1 MAAAKKSIQVPDYS
15 DRPSFDE
22 SHVGEQFSF
31 SAFLAQHGG
40 NVHVRKNTRRAD
52 GRTIFSLNFEDGVVA
67 ILSQKLSAMIK
78 EKLALKKP
86 VKLQTSDLAIQEYQD
101 PNDESIHGFSCF
113 ERGGEEVSSKDLQF
127 I

>member
-1 MAAAKKSIQVPDYS
+1 MAAAKKAIQVPDYS
-15 DRPSFDE
+15 DRPSFSE

-40 NVHVRKNTRRAD
+40 DVHVRKNTRRAD
-52 GRTIFSLNFEDGVVA
+52 GRTVFSLNFGDGTVA
-67 ILSQKLSAMIK
+67 LMSQKLSSMLK

-86 VKLQTSDLAIQEYQD
+86 VRLQTSDLAIQEYQD
-101 PNDESIHGFSCF
+101 PSDESIHGYSCF
-113 ERGGEEVSSKDLQF
+113 TRGGEEVSAKDLQF